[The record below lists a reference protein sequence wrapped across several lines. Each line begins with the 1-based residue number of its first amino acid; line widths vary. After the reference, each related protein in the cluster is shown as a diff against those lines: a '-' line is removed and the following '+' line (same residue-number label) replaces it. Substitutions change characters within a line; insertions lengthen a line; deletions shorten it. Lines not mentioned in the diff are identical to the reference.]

1 MKSACKFRNNVFQK
15 NWRGTINEEA
25 ADKKLIKRS
34 KTANLNILIMFLY
47 N

>member
-1 MKSACKFRNNVFQK
+1 MKSVCKFRNNALQK
-15 NWRGTINEEA
+15 NCRGTINEDA
-25 ADKKLIKRS
+25 VDNKLIKRS